1 MKKPLKIN
9 GRKLTG
15 TDFVLAAIAIF
26 IGIITVYPMWY
37 VIVMAFSSPEAVMQ
51 GRPWIWFI
59 GFSAESF
66 KIALEDPS
74 VYRALAMTILYVL
87 FGLAMMLTSCMM
99 MAFPLTRPNLKGR
112 KWVVFFLLIPM
123 YFGGGMIASY
133 VWIGKFLKL
142 YNTFWAVALPGIS
155 IWNMILCRTFLAS
168 IPKDLSEAAY
178 IDGAS
183 NLQVLLRIYVPL
195 AAPVLAVISIYTI
208 VGVWNSWFGS
218 MLYQTNEDLHPIQM
232 YLQRMLIAQK
242 VDLVALTRERAD
254 PEVIANAVRQSQIA
268 YQLKYSMIV
277 FITVPILM
285 VYPMFQK
292 HFVKGVMLGSLKG

>member
-1 MKKPLKIN
+1 MKPIKIN
-9 GRKLTG
+9 GRKVT
-15 TDFVLAAIAIF
+15 TFDFVLAAIAIF
-26 IGIITVYPMWY
+26 IGIFTVYPMWY
-37 VIVMAFSSPEAVMQ
+37 VICMSVSQPEAVMQ
-51 GRPWIWFI
+51 GTVTFFPI
-59 GFSAESF
+59 GFSLDSF
-66 KIALEDPS
+66 GIALKDNA
-74 VYRALAMTILYVL
+74 VYHALLMTVLYVL
-87 FGLAMMLTSCMM
+87 FGLAIMLTSCMM

-112 KWVVFFLLIPM
+112 KFVVFFLLIPM

-133 VWIGKFLKL
+133 VWVAKFLKL

-155 IWNMILCRTFLAS
+155 IWNIILCRTFLAS
-168 IPKDLSEAAY
+168 IPRDLSEAAY
-178 IDGAS
+178 IDGAG
-183 NLQVLLRIYVPL
+183 NLQVLLKIYVPL

-218 MLYQTNEDLHPIQM
+218 MLYQTKEELHPIQM

-254 PEVIANAVRQSQIA
+254 PEVIANAVRQSQLA

-277 FITVPILM
+277 FITLPILL

>member
-1 MKKPLKIN
+1 MKKPWKIN
-9 GRKLTG
+9 GRKVTAV
-15 TDFVLAAIAIF
+15 DFVLAGIAIF
-26 IGIITVYPMWY
+26 LGAVALYPMWY
-37 VIVMAFSSPEAVMQ
+37 VICMAFSEPEAVMQ
-51 GRPWIWFI
+51 GRPWIVPI

-66 KIALEDPS
+66 KIAIEDPAI
-74 VYRALAMTILYVL
+74 YRALLMTVLYVI
-87 FGLAMMLTSCMM
+87 FGLAMQLTSCMM
-99 MAFPLTRPNLKGR
+99 FSFPLTRPNLAGR
-112 KWVVFFLLIPM
+112 KYVVTFLLIPM

-142 YNTFWAVALPGIS
+142 YNTFWAVALPGIG
-155 IWNMILCRTFLAS
+155 IWNIILCRTFLAS

-183 NLQVLLRIYVPL
+183 NLQVLLRIYLPL
-195 AAPVLAVISIYTI
+195 ATPVLAVISIYTI

-218 MLYQTNEDLHPIQM
+218 MLYQTKETLHPIQM
-232 YLQRMLIAQK
+232 YLQRLLIAQK
-242 VDLVALTRERAD
+242 VDLVELTRERAD

-277 FITVPILM
+277 FVTVPILC

-292 HFVKGVMLGSLKG
+292 HFVKGIMLGSLKG